1 MKIQINQK
9 IWLEGV
15 AGISGDEEEGESE
28 IENEREIKTSG
39 PLYSSSLSQ
48 SAQLSFRK

>member
-28 IENEREIKTSG
+28 IEDEREIKTSG
-39 PLYSSSLSQ
+39 PLYSSLPVS
-48 SAQLSFRK
+48 SAVF